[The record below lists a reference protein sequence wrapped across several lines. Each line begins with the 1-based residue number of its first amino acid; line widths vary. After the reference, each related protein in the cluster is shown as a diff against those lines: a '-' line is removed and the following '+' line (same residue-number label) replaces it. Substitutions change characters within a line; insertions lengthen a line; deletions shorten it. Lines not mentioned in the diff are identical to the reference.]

1 MLKIYVGALVF
12 IWCVGGAPF
21 AGASEITESLKDTI
35 DKVIEVVSDE
45 KLKKDKPTRREKLRE
60 IIGERFNYKQMVRR
74 SLAKDWDK
82 RSDQEKEEFI
92 VLYQKLL
99 ENSYASKIENFSDE
113 KINYVGEK
121 VKGNYAQVKTEIVRK
136 DGVIAVDYNLLKEDE
151 EWMVYDFVIEGV
163 SMVRNYRSQFSKII
177 RKDSYEVLV
186 KKLSEKIDELEA
198 NNGKEK
204 PQKL

>member
-1 MLKIYVGALVF
+1 MFKIYVGALAF
-12 IWCVGGAPF
+12 IWCVGGVQF
-21 AGASEITESLKDTI
+21 AGASEITDNLKSTI

-45 KLKKDKPTRREKLRE
+45 KLKKDKPARREKLRL
-60 IIGERFNYKQMVRR
+60 IIGEWFNYKQMVRR

-92 VLYQKLL
+92 VLFQKLL

-121 VKGNYAQVKTEIVRK
+121 VKGNYAQVQTKIVRK
-136 DGVIAVDYNLLKEDE
+136 DGEISVDYNLIKEDYK
-151 EWMVYDFVIEGV
+151 WMVYDFVIEGV

-177 RKDSYEVLV
+177 RKNSYEVLV
-186 KKLSEKIDELEA
+186 EKLSEKIAELEA
-198 NNGKEK
+198 DDGKEK

>member
-1 MLKIYVGALVF
+1 MFNIYAGALVF
-12 IWCVGGAPF
+12 IWCVGGASF
-21 AGASEITESLKDTI
+21 AGASEITDSMKDTI
-35 DKVIEVVSDE
+35 DKVIEVVSDA
-45 KLKKDKPTRREKLRE
+45 KLKKDKPTRRAKLRQ

-82 RSDQEKEEFI
+82 RSDQEKEEFT

-136 DGVIAVDYNLLKEDE
+136 DGVIAVDYNLLKEDDK
-151 EWMVYDFVIEGV
+151 WMVYDFVIEGV

-186 KKLSEKIDELEA
+186 KKLSEKIAELEA

>member
-1 MLKIYVGALVF
+1 MFNIYAGALVF
-12 IWCVGGAPF
+12 IWCVGGASF
-21 AGASEITESLKDTI
+21 AGASEITDSMKDTI
-35 DKVIEVVSDE
+35 DKVIEVVSDA
-45 KLKKDKPTRREKLRE
+45 KLKKDKPTRRAKLRQ

-82 RSDQEKEEFI
+82 RSDQEKGEFT

-136 DGVIAVDYNLLKEDE
+136 DGVIAVDYNLLKEDDK
-151 EWMVYDFVIEGV
+151 WMVYDFVIEGV

-186 KKLSEKIDELEA
+186 KKLSEKIADLEA